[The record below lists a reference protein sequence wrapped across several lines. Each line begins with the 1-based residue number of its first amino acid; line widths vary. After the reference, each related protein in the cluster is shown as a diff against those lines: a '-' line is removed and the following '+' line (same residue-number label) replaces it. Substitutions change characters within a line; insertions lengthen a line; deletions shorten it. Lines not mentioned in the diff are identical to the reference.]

1 MKKYEFYV
9 SLIICVLA
17 IFTSVSCG
25 GGGGGGSSSVS
36 LPVPVSVA
44 APDSAPTPTPAKTA
58 SPPNKGVLIT
68 ISMPD
73 NSAYAVIACP
83 TDYPGDNNDLRYT
96 ADDGID
102 LKNVLIGSAFWN
114 NANVNIQS
122 DVHVTKSVIQEAVNN
137 ARAALAD
144 DGLFIFFYSG
154 HGTNSGTTA
163 YIIPYDGISDVS
175 KRISQDDLRAWL
187 NEFSAAVKKYVL
199 IDACNSGYFID
210 KKLKGPD
217 TVYMKPKLVKVEG
230 FDPNYKGENF
240 AKSIVGSPNTYV
252 MTASRGNQLS
262 WEIGGAIQNGIF
274 SYYLCHGLGI
284 GAAIGPA
291 DADASDTIMAEE
303 LTVYAPPLVSAYV
316 TANVSS
322 DDQNPQSYD
331 NYPGNMRIK

>member
-1 MKKYEFYV
+1 MAKKYKFYTF
-9 SLIICVLA
+9 LAICALA
-17 IFTSVSCG
+17 IFTSLSCG
-25 GGGGGGSSSVS
+25 GGGGLSSVS
-36 LPVPVSVA
+36 APAPVL
-44 APDSAPTPTPAKTA
+44 APDRSPIPTPTQTA

-102 LKNVLIGSAFWN
+102 LKNALIGSAFWN
-114 NANVNIQS
+114 GANVNIQN
-122 DVHVTKSVIQEAVNN
+122 DVHVTKAMIQEAINN
-137 ARAALAD
+137 VRAAPIAN

-163 YIIPYDGISDVS
+163 YVIPYDGISDVS

-210 KKLKGPD
+210 KKLKGSDP
-217 TVYMKPKLVKVEG
+217 VYMKPKLVKVEG

-252 MTASRGNQLS
+252 MTASLGNQLS
-262 WEIGGAIQNGIF
+262 WEIGGAVQNGIF
-274 SYYLCHGLGI
+274 TYYLCQGLGAGAVI
-284 GAAIGPA
+284 GHA
-291 DADASDTIMAEE
+291 DADASNTITAEE
-303 LTVYAPPLVSAYV
+303 LTAYVPPLVSAYV
-316 TANVSS
+316 TANIPSY
-322 DDQNPQSYD
+322 DQNPQSYD
-331 NYPGNMRIK
+331 NYADNMRIK